1 MISKQDLY
9 NNITNNK
16 VYLNCSINDSKY
28 IQSIGNIESK
38 PNNDDI
44 FDDICLEYIKNS
56 NNNDNVNNDNDNN
69 DNDNNLNVNN
79 DNDNNVN
86 YNNDNNINDNGNK
99 ILIEDIIVNN
109 TKPIIKNIKNLNEY
123 IDDSFINELS
133 NMMMKD
139 NRELRTELKDY
150 VNNNLNYIKTLTKFY
165 KKFLI
170 DINNILV
177 QTNIDYH
184 INDNLL
190 NIVVKLYNINILI
203 KKNKIYKLYK
213 INEDDVIYIF
223 NKYSKNINNN
233 KLINYRYD
241 TKISLT
247 DFNEI
252 KEEEKYV
259 EYIDEKVIKN
269 MKVIE
274 LKELCK
280 NKRINE
286 KLKKNDLINEL
297 QKYYNKYN

>member
-28 IQSIGNIESK
+28 IQSIGNIGSK

-56 NNNDNVNNDNDNN
+56 NNNHENIINNDNDNN
-69 DNDNNLNVNN
+69 N
-79 DNDNNVN
+79 
-86 YNNDNNINDNGNK
+86 NNIINENENENENENDNK

-109 TKPIIKNIKNLNEY
+109 TKPIIKNVKNLNEY

-139 NRELRTELKDY
+139 NRELRTELKNY

-213 INEDDVIYIF
+213 INEEDVIYIF

-259 EYIDEKVIKN
+259 EYIDDKVIKN

>member
-28 IQSIGNIESK
+28 IQSIGNIGSK

-56 NNNDNVNNDNDNN
+56 NNNENIINDNNNDKNIIINDNVNNE
-69 DNDNNLNVNN
+69 
-79 DNDNNVN
+79 
-86 YNNDNNINDNGNK
+86 NNINDNGNK

-109 TKPIIKNIKNLNEY
+109 TKPIIKNVKNLNEY

-139 NRELRTELKDY
+139 NRELRTELKNY

-297 QKYYNKYN
+297 KKYYNKYN

>member
-28 IQSIGNIESK
+28 IQSIGNIGSK

-56 NNNDNVNNDNDNN
+56 NNNDNDNNVNDNN
-69 DNDNNLNVNN
+69 DNDNNDIDNN
-79 DNDNNVN
+79 DNDNKN
-86 YNNDNNINDNGNK
+86 
-99 ILIEDIIVNN
+99 LIEDIIVNN

-139 NRELRTELKDY
+139 NRELRTELKNY